1 MSLSI
6 PVCAACG
13 RATFPALLLCPS
25 CAANTWRFEQVESGI
40 LEGCALL
47 AREGTRVGLVRVA
60 LGPLAVA
67 RVEGDAEV
75 GAEVALDQDQ
85 LVPVARPS

>member
-13 RATFPALLLCPS
+13 TAVFPALLLCPS
-25 CAANTWRFEQVESGI
+25 CAGSEWRLEPVDSGV
-40 LEGCALL
+40 LEGCTVTG
-47 AREGTRVGLVRVA
+47 REPVQVGLVRLP

-67 RVEGDAEV
+67 RVEGEAAV
-75 GAEVALDQDQ
+75 GDEVALDQEG
-85 LVPVARPS
+85 LVPVARPR